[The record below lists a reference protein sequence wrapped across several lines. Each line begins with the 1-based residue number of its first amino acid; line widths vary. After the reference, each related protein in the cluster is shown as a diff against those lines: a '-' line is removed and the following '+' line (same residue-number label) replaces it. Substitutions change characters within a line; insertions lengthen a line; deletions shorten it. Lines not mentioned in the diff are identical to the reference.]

1 MAATGHYIG
10 CDLSDV
16 TPLCAPW
23 ENANGVFF
31 PPLSRSAA
39 LLSFELAASAYD
51 MNLDSWREAGW
62 RDFSYQIDNAL
73 YTGPSLNKP
82 AGSGIGSVISDYLHH
97 LAQARLNRLN
107 PISQI
112 RGALRQRESS
122 DTCKAIIMLH
132 PAPNGRRIVAIGFMG
147 TGKRIYDWFSN
158 FRLSAEEGVHSGFLQ
173 LTREFENRCDEIS
186 FSETAK
192 ELGLERLTL
201 RDILEECR
209 RPQSRFQLWLAG
221 HSQGGAVMQLFA
233 LRLIRDGTL
242 KQNLLGYSFASPST
256 VYEHPAF
263 DLGSIPLYH
272 IINADDIFPR
282 MGASFHAGRCLIM
295 DPDQE
300 MRRVCYGNAG
310 KEPLFRTVHGVLR
323 RVTNSPRAFIV
334 TTAMLQ
340 ALEELPP
347 EDAMA
352 VLNGLIRQ
360 IIPERLLGP
369 LGNRR
374 EDILQ
379 ALTRRTAQGYEM
391 ASGEKEMSADQLYIL
406 RRRIVGLIS
415 LYGPKAFSAVVLSA
429 LSFPHKLRGIY
440 PGNRLAPYQYIVTER
455 FNDLRQAVW
464 HAPASGMDASLIRSG
479 RRLPQGRFHSFSA
492 ARMRR
497 ANR

>member
-1 MAATGHYIG
+1 MAVTGHYIG
-10 CDLSDV
+10 CNLSDV

-23 ENANGVFF
+23 ENTNGLFF
-31 PPLSRSAA
+31 PPLSRAAA

-51 MNLDSWREAGW
+51 MNLDAWREAGW

-82 AGSGIGSVISDYLHH
+82 AGSGLGSVISDYLHH
-97 LAQARLNRLN
+97 LAHARLNRLN

-112 RGALRQRESS
+112 RGVLRQRESS

-132 PAPNGRRIVAIGFMG
+132 PASYGRYIVAIGFMG

-158 FRLSAEEGVHSGFLQ
+158 FRLNAEEGVHSGFLQ
-173 LTREFENRCDEIS
+173 LTREFENRRDEIS
-186 FSETAK
+186 FPETAR

-209 RPQSRFQLWLAG
+209 RPDSRFLLWLAG

-233 LRLIRDGTL
+233 LRLIREGMM
-242 KQNLLGYSFASPST
+242 KQNLLGFGFASPST

-272 IINADDIFPR
+272 ILNADDIFPR
-282 MGASFHAGRCLIM
+282 MGAAFHAGRCLIM
-295 DPDQE
+295 DADEE

-310 KEPLFRTVHGVLR
+310 KEPLFRAVHSILR
-323 RVTNSPRAFIV
+323 RVTDSPSAFTV
-334 TTAMLQ
+334 TMAMLR
-340 ALEELPP
+340 ALEDVSP

-360 IIPERLLGP
+360 IIPEKLLGP
-369 LGNRR
+369 LGSRR

-379 ALTRRTAQGYEM
+379 ALIRRTGQGYQM
-391 ASGEKEMSADQLYIL
+391 AAGDKEMPEDQLYL
-406 RRRIVGLIS
+406 LQRRIACLIADH
-415 LYGPKAFSAVVLSA
+415 GPKAFSGAVLSA
-429 LSFPHKLRGIY
+429 LSFPHKLRGVY

-455 FNDLRQAVW
+455 FDDLRQAVW
-464 HAPASGMDASLIRSG
+464 FAPASGMDASVIRGG
-479 RRLPQGRFHSFSA
+479 RRLPQGRFRQFSA
-492 ARMRR
+492 ARMRKAAR
-497 ANR
+497 